1 MNVALALMT
10 AFMMAGSRRLH
21 FGEAL
26 LPSGLRLSYAEQGD
40 PRGPALILLHG
51 YSDSWFSF
59 SRILPLL
66 DPGYH
71 VYALDLRGHGS
82 SDRPSDGYAMGD
94 LAADVLGF
102 MDERKLDRATLVGHS
117 MGSLVAQQLAA
128 REPHRVSRLVLIGS
142 VAAPAG
148 SPGLQQIG
156 AAVQRFGDT
165 VPEEFIRE
173 FQLSSVYRPMP
184 ADFMRQVIAESGELP
199 IRVWRGIIEG
209 MLAMEPATALGT
221 TGIPTLMLWGER
233 DSLFGR
239 EDQRELLHLIGTAEL
254 VVYPQTGH
262 TPHWE
267 RPEEV
272 AADLHAF
279 LARTGSR

>member
-1 MNVALALMT
+1 MNITLALMT
-10 AFMMAGSRRLH
+10 ALMMTGSRQLR

-40 PRGPALILLHG
+40 PRGPALLLLHG

-128 REPHRVSRLVLIGS
+128 RAPHRVSRLVLIGS
-142 VAAPAG
+142 VAAPG
-148 SPGLQQIG
+148 RSSGLQQI
-156 AAVQRFGDT
+156 AAAIQPLGDT

-173 FQLSSVYRPMP
+173 FQLSSVYRPLP
-184 ADFMRQVIAESGELP
+184 ADFMQQVIAESRELP

-221 TGIPTLMLWGER
+221 SGIPTLVLWGER
-233 DSLFGR
+233 DALFGR
-239 EDQRELLHLIGTAEL
+239 EDQRELLQLIGAAEL

-279 LARTGSR
+279 LGRTASP